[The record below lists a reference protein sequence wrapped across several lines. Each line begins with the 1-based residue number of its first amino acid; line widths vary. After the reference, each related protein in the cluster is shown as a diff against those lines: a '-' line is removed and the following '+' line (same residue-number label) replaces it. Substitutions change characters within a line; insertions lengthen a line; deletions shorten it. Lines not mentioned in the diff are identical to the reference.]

1 MQRKSLGSLRRVDCI
16 EAEVVLA
23 SGVYL
28 TFRLDASRA
37 ATVGNLVEVRRSRM
51 DMQPRESIL
60 VDARILQKARAAA
73 FDAIIAHRT
82 KMHLPAPKPVRPP
95 KPYQPKLPNLF

>member
-1 MQRKSLGSLRRVDCI
+1 MQEKSYGSLRRVDCV

-28 TFRLDASRA
+28 TFRLDTARA
-37 ATVGNLVEVRRSRM
+37 ATVGNLVEIKRYRLH
-51 DMQPRESIL
+51 MQPRQSIL
-60 VDARILQKARAAA
+60 VNAYVLQKVRKAA
-73 FDAIIAHRT
+73 FNAIMSHRGN
-82 KMHLPAPKPVRPP
+82 MSLPAPKPIRPP